1 MVAYWRQAGLRL
13 EITSLFE
20 LVRSFY
26 YIILSMKHFS
36 FVLYSLFEN
45 DKSLLSETL
54 SEWYCLIGSIKICRV
69 STDSTSPGEISH
81 TSFIHQIFKTVSHI
95 FSEENLVIKS
105 VCHWFPD
112 PPRCR
117 PQGGLYVRRANLMF
131 PQRLGIVLFKVP
143 RVILNPL
150 IWSRYP

>member
-117 PQGGLYVRRANLMF
+117 PQGGFMLGVQTWCF
-131 PQRLGIVLFKVP
+131 PRGGGSYYSK
-143 RVILNPL
+143 
-150 IWSRYP
+150 YPGSY